1 MPHSIPRSRRARC
14 SAQIAIVG
22 ALGLAMSACKDV
34 AVPVAGVPDAEP
46 AQSQFV
52 SSGIPDQY
60 IVVFNENVSD
70 APGRA
75 NALAKAHGAK
85 VGHAYGTLVKGFSAT
100 MSAQAAQALAN
111 DPSVDFVEPDQVIE
125 MAGVGGA
132 GVQTPAVGGLD
143 RIDQRGP
150 APDNSY
156 SWSHDGAGVTVY
168 ILDSGIRITHQDFGG
183 RASYGPDFVSN
194 ATSDD
199 CNGHGTHTAGTVGGA
214 TYGVAKGVSLVAVR
228 VLGCDG
234 KGTASAAIAALDWV
248 ARNHAPL
255 AIANL
260 SFSGPL
266 SLTLNQAVAN
276 TIASNVTV
284 VAAAGEQGAPPD
296 ACQYSP
302 GSAPGALT
310 VGGSRI
316 ITGPVDAMG
325 LTNYGPCV
333 DLFAPGWNVVSD
345 WYTGN
350 TILWMLTG
358 TSSAAA
364 HASGAAAIYLAKN
377 PSASAGAVANALI
390 ANATPGAI
398 SDAPSGTAN
407 RLLYTGDGSVQ
418 QPPPPP
424 PPPTEPTPTNKA
436 PVAQFSVSCS
446 KAQCSYNASGSSDD
460 AGIVSYRWNFGDGAS
475 ETKTTSTTTHSYAAR
490 GKYKVTVTLTVA
502 DAAGLT
508 STAQQTVSIVNN
520 GK

>member
-1 MPHSIPRSRRARC
+1 MPHSILMGRRARC
-14 SAQIAIVG
+14 YAQVAVVG

-34 AVPVAGVPDAEP
+34 AVPVTGVPESGAP
-46 AQSQFV
+46 VQSQYV
-52 SSGIPDQY
+52 NAGIPDEY
-60 IVVFNENVSD
+60 IVVFNSD
-70 APGRA
+70 VTDVEGRA
-75 NALAKAHGAK
+75 NALAKAHGAN
-85 VGHAYGTLVKGFSAT
+85 VHFAYGRLVKGFSAR
-100 MSAQAAQALAN
+100 MSAQAAAALAN

-125 MAGVGGA
+125 AAAVGGA
-132 GVQTPAVGGLD
+132 GVQTPVVGGLD

-150 APDNSY
+150 ALDNSY
-156 SWSHDGAGVTVY
+156 SWSNDGSGVTVY
-168 ILDSGIRITHQDFGG
+168 ILDSGVRITHQDFGG

-194 ATSDD
+194 STSDD
-199 CNGHGTHTAGTVGGA
+199 CNGHGTHMAGTVGGA
-214 TYGVAKGVSLVAVR
+214 VYGVAKGVNLVSVR

-234 KGTASAAIAALDWV
+234 KGTASTAIAALDWV

-255 AIANL
+255 AVANL

-276 TIASNVTV
+276 TIAANVTV

-302 GSAPGALT
+302 GSAAGALT
-310 VGGSRI
+310 VGGSRSI
-316 ITGPVDAMG
+316 AGPADGMG

-333 DLFAPGWNVVSD
+333 DLFAPGWSVVSD

-350 TILWMLTG
+350 TILWMLSG

-377 PSASAGAVANALI
+377 PSASPAGVMSALI
-390 ANATPGAI
+390 ANATTGTI

-424 PPPTEPTPTNKA
+424 PSTEPTPTNQA
-436 PVAQFSVSCS
+436 PVAQFTVSCS
-446 KAQCSYNASGSSDD
+446 KGRCTYNASGSTDD
-460 AGIVSYRWNFGDGAS
+460 AGIVSYRWSFGDGTS
-475 ETKTTSTTTHSYAAR
+475 ESKTTSTTTHSYTAKGR
-490 GKYKVTVTLTVA
+490 YSVTVTLTVA

-508 STAQQTVSIVNN
+508 ATAQQTVSINNN